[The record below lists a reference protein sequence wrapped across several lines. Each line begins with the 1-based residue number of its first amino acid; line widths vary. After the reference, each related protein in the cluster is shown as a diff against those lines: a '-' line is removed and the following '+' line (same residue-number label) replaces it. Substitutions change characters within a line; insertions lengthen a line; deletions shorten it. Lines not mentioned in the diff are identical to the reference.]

1 MILSPVT
8 SPLMGDNLSKG
19 RLPVEEIDRIYME
32 RMKANCGGA
41 STSSFTCLQNLDMRD
56 KPQDKAAESEPK
68 HVTRVKKYIGE
79 VDLPE
84 SRYLD
89 LSSHSS
95 HVSFAM
101 ARRYGTPPT
110 GKQTPFRALPHPVP

>member
-1 MILSPVT
+1 MMSSLE
-8 SPLMGDNLSKG
+8 NLTIIASSNEFCASCG
-19 RLPVEEIDRIYME
+19 G
-32 RMKANCGGA
+32 ANCGGA
-41 STSSFTCLQNLDMRD
+41 SPSSFTCLQNLDMRD

-84 SRYLD
+84 SKYLD
-89 LSSHSS
+89 FSSHSS

-101 ARRYGTPPT
+101 ARRYGAPPT